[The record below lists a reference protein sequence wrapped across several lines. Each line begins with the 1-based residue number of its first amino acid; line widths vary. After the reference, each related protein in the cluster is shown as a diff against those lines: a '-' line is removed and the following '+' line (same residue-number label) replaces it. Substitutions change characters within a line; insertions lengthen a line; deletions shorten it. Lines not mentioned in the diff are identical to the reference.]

1 MKFVERD
8 QPLDGTSV
16 MLTTWHE
23 DVLNPISSGWEFLLT
38 VPWKKFECAHVVFG
52 QIKSQKQHSASP
64 VTIWFILK
72 IESKKAPRAI
82 GPYSQAIRSGQFIFV
97 SGQIPIDP
105 TTGGLVD
112 NDIQTQTHQVLK
124 NLDAIL
130 NSAGINF
137 GHVVRTTIFLVNLQH
152 FNAMNEIY
160 KTYVF

>member
-1 MKFVERD
+1 MKVE
-8 QPLDGTSV
+8 T
-16 MLTTWHE
+16 
-23 DVLNPISSGWEFLLT
+23 
-38 VPWKKFECAHVVFG
+38 
-52 QIKSQKQHSASP
+52 
-64 VTIWFILK
+64 
-72 IESKKAPRAI
+72 KKAPRAI
-82 GPYSQAIRSGQFIFV
+82 GPYSQAIRSGQFLFV

-105 TTGGLVD
+105 NTGELVD
-112 NDIQTQTHQVLK
+112 NEIQTQAHQVLR